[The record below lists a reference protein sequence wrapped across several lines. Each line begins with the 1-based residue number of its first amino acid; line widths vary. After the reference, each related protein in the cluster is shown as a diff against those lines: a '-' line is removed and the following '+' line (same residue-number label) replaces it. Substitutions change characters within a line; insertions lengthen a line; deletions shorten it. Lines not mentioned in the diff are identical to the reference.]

1 MGREE
6 ILRRSGFI
14 LGDIILLGVAYGILS
29 ISLWFS
35 WVFNDGQWLQ
45 RSGSLVVIFGVIL
58 EYKFFVT
65 QQKLNEVAQESTK
78 RYGAQPERYRL
89 PKSKRVISG
98 LTHFTVVLGTL
109 LWGYGDL
116 LFDWDKITP

>member
-1 MGREE
+1 MVQEE

-14 LGDIILLGVAYGILS
+14 LGDIILLGTAYGFLS
-29 ISLWFS
+29 ISLWHS

-45 RSGSLVVIFGVIL
+45 RSGSLMVIFGAIL
-58 EYKFFVT
+58 EYRFFFA
-65 QQKLNEVAQESTK
+65 QQKLNEIAQESTK

-89 PKSKRVISG
+89 PKSRRVIIV
-98 LTHFTVVLGTL
+98 LTHFTLLLGTL

>member
-1 MGREE
+1 MVQEE

-14 LGDIILLGVAYGILS
+14 LGDIILLGIAYGILS
-29 ISLWFS
+29 ISLWHS

-58 EYKFFVT
+58 EYRFFIV
-65 QQKLNEVAQESTK
+65 QQKLNEIAQASTK
-78 RYGAQPERYRL
+78 HYGAQPEKYRL
-89 PKSKRVISG
+89 PKSRRVIG
-98 LTHFTVVLGTL
+98 VLTHFTLLLGTL

-116 LFDWDKITP
+116 LFDWDQITP